1 MSAPIRHAMLV
12 ANAGSGKTYALTT
25 RMVKLLALGVEP
37 RKIAALTFTK
47 KAAGEFLDAV
57 FLRLAEAAL
66 DPKKLESLNLDLNS
80 VEEEGAIEP
89 LDEKRCRE
97 LLVKL
102 VADSGRLTMG
112 TIDSLFARIA
122 RSFPLESGLPGE
134 FTMIGQ
140 SELERARTD
149 ALATIFRES
158 VQSAGA
164 TEFLDLVRRISR
176 RKGER
181 QVFLTLLES
190 VKDFHAKYLEDMSLP
205 WGDPDLIWGPKGSEI
220 LNSGDVKP
228 AADALWA
235 EIQREHSG
243 LSSEAREKW
252 TANLEMA
259 ANHKQ
264 GSIWSKELKE
274 FIQGRLCK
282 CSEDKKTGEE
292 YMPTGRAAD
301 GRVYLRGAIPDLRR
315 QLLFALLK
323 PVYESLL
330 ERSGSLRSF
339 MKSFEES
346 YHALTRSRGR
356 LTFSDVTDL
365 LSDQVGSDQWISS
378 AGYRLDAKLDHWLL
392 DEFQDTS
399 RIQWKVLV
407 SFIDEVLQDSIGERS
422 LFYVGDTKQA
432 IYSWRGGDPK
442 LFFEIFDQYNQGSEK
457 EIFDRELKVSYRSA
471 EQIVTF
477 VNTVFGSLSSHA
489 TTLGIPERTVE
500 AWKKAWRRHETADQN
515 KELDG
520 YVHWVQVK
528 SDEDDEDPTQ
538 LRVAQI
544 LEEVEPWKRKLS
556 CGVLTRKN
564 DEAASIA
571 ALLQARG
578 IPVSVEGKSNPC
590 NDNPLGIALLAA
602 LRVVG
607 FPEDSLSMTVLRSSP
622 LGVILKDESDGG
634 VESFR
639 TRALELISAE
649 GYEAVVRFWTEKLNL
664 NPFLSRRAA
673 DFLAAAAEYDESNKG
688 PIAEFVSFLENHAVQ
703 EAESSGVVR
712 VMTLHQSK
720 GLTFD
725 MSIVIGLDGKGGNF
739 GDTLHLGGGQPPRW
753 GCLLPSKDE
762 ASADP
767 VMKESRE
774 AISSEEEYGKLCA
787 AYVAMTRSKQAL
799 YVLTKRLKKDTS
811 SKNFGRLL
819 MLTLN
824 PGSEEVPFGNE
835 NWYKAHEIASEV
847 APKGERKEALLSPCT
862 SGTPH
867 PLSPSSLASK
877 KSLPKSRAGEVMVHG
892 EGTYSLDAADLGTEI
907 HEVLSRIEWDPS
919 AVDFSTSSDKARELL
934 EPFLRSEEAR
944 SVFTKPGE
952 DYELWNEK
960 PFDLMIDGQWI
971 SGIFDRVQILRERGR
986 PVKADILDYKT
997 NRATPEAIKEEYEGQ
1012 MEQYRKAAAQLLGLP
1027 IENVTARTVSIRLA
1041 YKG

>member
-1 MSAPIRHAMLV
+1 MNAPIRHAMLV

-57 FLRLAEAAL
+57 FLRLAEAAIN
-66 DPKKLESLNLDLNS
+66 PKKLDSLNRDLNS
-80 VEEEGAIEP
+80 VKEEGAIPP
-89 LDEKRCRE
+89 LDETRCRE

-102 VADSGRLTMG
+102 VSDCGRLTMG

-140 SELERARTD
+140 SELESARMD
-149 ALATIFRES
+149 VLATIFRES
-158 VQSAGA
+158 VQSAGG

-181 QVFLTLLES
+181 KVFLTLLES
-190 VKDFHAKYLEDMSLP
+190 VKDFHAKYLEDVSLP
-205 WGDPDLIWGPKGSEI
+205 WGDPDLIWEKKGCEVLSA
-220 LNSGDVKP
+220 GDVKS
-228 AADALWA
+228 AGDALWA
-235 EIQREHSG
+235 EIQKEHPG
-243 LSSEAREKW
+243 LSTEARDKW

-259 ANHKQ
+259 TKHKQ
-264 GSIWSKELKE
+264 GSIWSHDLKE
-274 FIQGRLCK
+274 FIHGRLCK

-301 GRVYLRGAIPDLRR
+301 GRVYMRGMIPDLRR
-315 QLLFALLK
+315 QLLLAVLK

-330 ERSGSLRSF
+330 ERSASLRKF

-365 LSDQVGSDQWISS
+365 LSVQVGSDQWITS

-407 SFIDEVLQDSIGERS
+407 SFIDEVLQDSSGVRS

-442 LFFEIFDQYNQGSEK
+442 LFFEIFDQYNNGSDK
-457 EIFDRELKVSYRSA
+457 QIFDRELKVSYRSA
-471 EQIVTF
+471 EEIVTF
-477 VNTVFGSLSSHA
+477 VNTVFGSISSHA
-489 TTLGIPERTVE
+489 NTLGIPERTVE
-500 AWKKAWRRHETADQN
+500 AWKKAWRNHETADQN
-515 KELDG
+515 KELEG
-520 YVHWVQVK
+520 YVRWVQVQ
-528 SDEDDEDPTQ
+528 SDEDDENPIH

-544 LEEVEPWKRKLS
+544 LEEVEPWKRNLS

-564 DEAASIA
+564 DDAASIA
-571 ALLQARG
+571 ALLQACG
-578 IPVSVEGKSNPC
+578 IPVSLEGKSNPC

-602 LRVVG
+602 FRVVG
-607 FPEDSLSMTVLRSSP
+607 FPEDALSLTVLQSSP
-622 LGVILKDESDGG
+622 LGVILKDKAESS
-634 VESFR
+634 VELFR
-639 TRALELISAE
+639 TEAMELISGE
-649 GYEAVVRFWTEKLNL
+649 GYEAVVRFWTEKLDL

-688 PIAEFVSFLENHAVQ
+688 PITEFVSFLENHAVQ
-703 EAESSGVVR
+703 EVESSGVVR

-739 GDTLHLGGGQPPRW
+739 GDILHLGGGEPPRW
-753 GCLLPSKDE
+753 GCLLPTKDE
-762 ASADP
+762 ASADT
-767 VMKESRE
+767 VMQESRE
-774 AISSEEEYGKLCA
+774 SIRSEEEYGKLCA

-799 YVLTKRLKKDTS
+799 YVVTKRLKQDTS
-811 SKNFGRLL
+811 SKNFARLL

-835 NWYKAHEIASEV
+835 NWYMAHDLASEV
-847 APKGERKEALLSPCT
+847 APKGERKETRLSPCT

-867 PLSPSSLASK
+867 PLSPSSLAAK
-877 KSLPKSRAGEVMVHG
+877 KNLPKSKVHEVEGHG
-892 EGTYSLDAADLGTEI
+892 EETYSLDAADLGTEI
-907 HEVLSRIEWDPS
+907 HEVLSRVEWDTS
-919 AVDFSTSSDKARELL
+919 VVDLSTISEIARELL
-934 EPFLRSEEAR
+934 EAFFTSEEAK
-944 SVFTKPGE
+944 SVFSKPEG
-952 DYELWNEK
+952 DWDLWNEK

-971 SGIFDRVQILRERGR
+971 SGIFDRVQINREGGN
-986 PVKADILDYKT
+986 PVSADILDYKT
-997 NRATPEAIKEEYEGQ
+997 NNKSPEEIESEYEGQ
-1012 MEQYRKAAAQLLGLP
+1012 MEQYRVAASKLLGINLDR
-1027 IENVTARTVSIRLA
+1027 VTARTVPIRVA
-1041 YKG
+1041 